1 MLSVA
6 HGFSFVNRNNS
17 KGLIML
23 VYAETK
29 KKVRILPCLEMPLG
43 VIFSAIKMFGYHN
56 YYVGSMSK

>member
-1 MLSVA
+1 MLSVP

-29 KKVRILPCLEMPLG
+29 KEVRILPC
-43 VIFSAIKMFGYHN
+43 
-56 YYVGSMSK
+56 